1 MFQPHTS
8 HSKHHFR
15 FYTVMITLIVGGI
28 FILLLVNNNESTFS
42 FTSAAVGNVGNASI
56 DNENVVIDSSR
67 SLFGETFVSNELVS
81 AKKVSTVLK
90 FDTIPSVAK
99 DARVNNMELRFDDL
113 STTITVNED
122 KLELH
127 NLKAVSLRIEN
138 FVGRLGFEGGG
149 ASLKGTVR
157 RIAVNDVALS
167 SEKDIDIEFNNLDY
181 KYLNL
186 DSIELRDIELS
197 KGSGELEVGERLV
210 YSLENDKITIGSFNG
225 AFTVDKTSNS
235 TQALILEGDVQ
246 GISVSGDL
254 LDLDV
259 R

>member
-1 MFQPHTS
+1 
-8 HSKHHFR
+8 
-15 FYTVMITLIVGGI
+15 MITLIVGGI
-28 FILLLVNNNESTFS
+28 FILLLVNNNESAFG
-42 FTSAAVGNVGNASI
+42 FTSAVIGNVKNTTADQGG
-56 DNENVVIDSSR
+56 VILGSER
-67 SLFGETFVSNELVS
+67 SLFGETFENNELLS
-81 AKKVSTVLK
+81 AKKVSTRLT
-90 FDTIPSVAK
+90 FNTIPSVAK

-127 NLKAVSLRIEN
+127 NLKEVYLRIEN
-138 FVGRLGFEGGG
+138 FVGRIGFEGGG
-149 ASLKGTVR
+149 ASLKGTAS

-167 SEKDIDIEFNNLDY
+167 SEKNIDIEFNNLDY

-186 DSIELRDIELS
+186 DSIELRDISLS
-197 KGSGELEVGERLV
+197 RGSGKLEVGERLA
-210 YSLENDKITIGSFNG
+210 YSLENDKITIGSFKG
-225 AFTVDKTSNS
+225 EFTVDKTDNS
-235 TQALILEGDVQ
+235 TEVLTLEGDVQ